1 MGIKFTEFTED
12 QARVTDQEAVVVGL
26 LAEAWNE
33 FLKLRIEHPME
44 QSEFCTAIHSC
55 QDKILARGGR
65 RVINAPAGD

>member
-1 MGIKFTEFTED
+1 MGIKFTQD

-33 FLKLRIEHPME
+33 FLKLPIEHPMA
-44 QSEFCTAIHSC
+44 QREFCTAIHSC

-65 RVINAPAGD
+65 RVINAQAGD

>member
-1 MGIKFTEFTED
+1 MGTKFIAFTAE

-33 FLKLRIEHPME
+33 FLKLPVEHPME
-44 QSEFCTAIHSC
+44 QREFCTAIHSC

-65 RVINAPAGD
+65 RIINATAGE

>member
-1 MGIKFTEFTED
+1 MSIKFTED

-33 FLKLRIEHPME
+33 FLKLPIEHPME
-44 QSEFCTAIHSC
+44 QREFCTAIHSC

-65 RVINAPAGD
+65 RVINTQAGD

>member
-1 MGIKFTEFTED
+1 MGIKFTQD

-33 FLKLRIEHPME
+33 FLKLPIEHPME
-44 QSEFCTAIHSC
+44 QREFCTAIHSC

-65 RVINAPAGD
+65 RVINTQAGD

>member
-1 MGIKFTEFTED
+1 MAIKFTED
-12 QARVTDQEAVVVGL
+12 QDRVTDQEAVVVGL

-33 FLKLRIEHPME
+33 FLKLRTEHPME

-65 RVINAPAGD
+65 RVINAQAGD

>member
-1 MGIKFTEFTED
+1 MGIQFTED

-33 FLKLRIEHPME
+33 FLKLPIEHPME
-44 QSEFCTAIHSC
+44 QREFCTAIHSC

-65 RVINAPAGD
+65 RVINTQAGD

>member
-1 MGIKFTEFTED
+1 MGIKFTED

-33 FLKLRIEHPME
+33 FLKLPIEHPME
-44 QSEFCTAIHSC
+44 QREFCTAIHSC

-65 RVINAPAGD
+65 RVINTQAGD